1 MSFQFKT
8 IAGRNSKHTYLM
20 SETICNSIN
29 CTTAIDCRFNT
40 TSNWC
45 PSLTI
50 SITLKIPSFST
61 TVPDAVPRSLQLVE
75 EDKTVSIPSL
85 NIDFILFL
93 LQDPGFEE
101 TNQGNGGGKVGP
113 TFRLLACREISTMKF
128 NAIKLFCRHWFG
140 WKLRIYWRP
149 PKRVLL
155 KNFDAL
161 FMALIQLIK
170 IKRNLTQTQV

>member
-1 MSFQFKT
+1 M
-8 IAGRNSKHTYLM
+8 
-20 SETICNSIN
+20 C
-29 CTTAIDCRFNT
+29 
-40 TSNWC
+40 C
-45 PSLTI
+45 PSFTI

-75 EDKTVSIPSL
+75 EDKTASIPSL

-128 NAIKLFCRHWFG
+128 NAIKLFSHVGCLTSWTNTVN
-140 WKLRIYWRP
+140 LR
-149 PKRVLL
+149 LTSL
-155 KNFDAL
+155 KDL
-161 FMALIQLIK
+161 
-170 IKRNLTQTQV
+170 